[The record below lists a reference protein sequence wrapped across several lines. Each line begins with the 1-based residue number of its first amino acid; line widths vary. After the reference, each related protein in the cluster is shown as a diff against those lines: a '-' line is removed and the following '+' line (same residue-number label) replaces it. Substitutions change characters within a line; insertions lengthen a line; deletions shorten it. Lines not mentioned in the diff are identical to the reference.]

1 MDKTNIKIKQ
11 IINEDSRPSLIEFF
25 SFTDSRNYIVSIEN
39 FMSIFGYTVTDI
51 NDEVNTL
58 SAAA

>member
-25 SFTDSRNYIVSIEN
+25 SSFDSRNHITSIEN